1 MRRSLGYLKTLI
13 QGVAFVI
20 FFVQIV
26 FAVLKYNSKPAVI
39 SLKTKSLKDLDKP
52 VLVSVCKESQFDYE
66 RAAKIGY
73 QFQDDFFSGQI
84 STGKHYN
91 WYKILMSWCR
101 SIYIEI
107 SMST

>member
-1 MRRSLGYLKTLI
+1 MRRSLGYIKTLI

-20 FFVQIV
+20 FFVQII
-26 FAVLKYNSKPAVI
+26 FAVLKYTSKPTVTY
-39 SLKTKSLKDLDKP
+39 LKTKSLKDLDKP

-91 WYKILMSWCR
+91 WYKILKSWCR
-101 SIYIEI
+101 STYIEI

>member
-20 FFVQIV
+20 FFVQII
-26 FAVLKYNSKPAVI
+26 FAVLKYNSKPTVT

-52 VLVSVCKESQFDYE
+52 VLVSVCKTSQFNYE

-73 QFQDDFFSGQI
+73 KYHVHFFSGQI
-84 STGKHYN
+84 STGNIINGMKN
-91 WYKILMSWCR
+91 SA
-101 SIYIEI
+101 
-107 SMST
+107 